1 MDHHLNPQ
9 KAALSIGLFIGGWH
23 LVWSLLV
30 AFGWAQA
37 LINFVLWMHMISLP
51 YVVGAFNLTAATTLV
66 IITTVAGCV
75 MGNIF
80 ARIWNR
86 MHRG

>member
-9 KAALSIGLFIGGWH
+9 KAAITVGLFIGGWH

-30 AFGWAQA
+30 AFGWAQP
-37 LINFVLWMHMISLP
+37 LVDFVLWMHMISLP
-51 YVVGAFNLTAATTLV
+51 YVVRPFDVSAAITL
-66 IITTVAGCV
+66 IILTTVAGYIF
-75 MGNIF
+75 GLIF